1 MMGDGLGRG
10 WFSARRMLYKGIKA
24 KNGVG
29 ERRRYTWRPC
39 AGVTTSRTGP
49 IPEERFLLAYLL
61 VRNQRRSQ

>member
-29 ERRRYTWRPC
+29 ETALHLAALRGCYNLQDWANPRREVSPSLSPC
-39 AGVTTSRTGP
+39 T
-49 IPEERFLLAYLL
+49 
-61 VRNQRRSQ
+61 